1 MILVIDLV
9 FVIVMGCGM
18 ESEIVIAGLSL
29 AGTFFGS
36 FSGMK
41 RMSYRIEQLEKKVE
55 RHNNFAERIPI
66 LEEKILAANHRIS
79 DLEQYESELI
89 KHEK

>member
-18 ESEIVIAGLSL
+18 ESEIVIAGLSML
-29 AGTFFGS
+29 GTLIGS
-36 FSGMK
+36 FGGS
-41 RMSYRIEQLEKKVE
+41 RLTAYRIAQLEKKVDK
-55 RHNNFAERIPI
+55 HNNFAERVPI
-66 LEEKILAANHRIS
+66 LEEQMKVANHRIS